1 MLTAGE
7 VAGSFEG
14 AVEAR
19 ASDVSLVATA
29 TVTIS
34 PGPLEQVRIAPES
47 VKLGME
53 MTQQFVAA
61 GADKFGNRI
70 SGLKFTWRLVRGG
83 GTLDSIGLFTA
94 GSDPGTY
101 ADTVKVTVSHGN
113 EVKIATITVSVQ
125 PDRIAFLS
133 KRNAKKLTDVQ
144 DLYIMNSDGSN
155 VIRIT
160 KSGAVD
166 PSWSPDGRRIAYDRG
181 GVLYAINAEENL
193 AQQDVDNW
201 RASLLSARF
210 RADDPVWSPDGTKM
224 VFQSFEHA
232 DDNVDNPGSEIY
244 VMDIDGGNR
253 IRLTDN
259 SYRDDKPSWS
269 PDGSKITF
277 ISDSEGDGEEQI
289 YVIDADGSNLRR
301 VSNGGENS
309 NPKWSPDGTQIV
321 YQARP
326 SSRDWW
332 ALSIIDSRINV
343 GGGRNITSPE
353 TGDYNPSWTP
363 DSGRILFWSYRDSEF
378 RSSKTG
384 EERDK
389 GAEIYTMDR
398 TGRDVRRLTNNE
410 VWDGFPVWAPR
421 RAGVEV
427 GDSSIIFP
435 NASRLKALSVREV
448 TSKASPA
455 VVRIKTNRGSG
466 SGFIIGSDGIIL
478 TNNHVIQDA
487 QKITVFLGD
496 GSDYPGTVLGRD
508 MVRDLAKIKIEA
520 SDLPVLAFGDL
531 SNVSQGQQIVVLGF
545 PLGNTSLSV
554 TSGFV
559 SSILF
564 DPGRNMRFIQTDSDI
579 NSGNSGGPL
588 LNLQGQVVGVVSS
601 RVVGTNIEGLGRAI
615 SANTVKVYLD
625 GLQERE
631 IIKPAPVSEA
641 AVKPSGAIL
650 RTLASSFIALDDS
663 GAVYVTDTANHRVQ
677 KFDRNGR
684 FWLMWG
690 AQGSSN
696 GQFESPRG
704 IIIDRG
710 AVYVVDTGNHRIQK
724 FAPDGRFVTKWGTK
738 GSLDGQ
744 FNSPTG
750 IAADG
755 TGMLYV
761 TDTVNHRI
769 QKFDKL
775 GQFVGTW
782 GSPGS
787 RDGQL
792 DSPRGIVVDESRRV
806 YVADTGN
813 SRIQRFDPIGNFMLK
828 WGIEG
833 SQDGQ
838 FQAPRGIA
846 LTGTSVY
853 VADTRNH
860 RIQRF
865 DMAGRFMF
873 KWGTEGT
880 GEGELSSPGGIA
892 VDESGNFFVADIGN
906 HRVQRFSTSG
916 KFGTAWGTEGRG
928 EGQFS

>member
-1 MLTAGE
+1 
-7 VAGSFEG
+7 
-14 AVEAR
+14 
-19 ASDVSLVATA
+19 
-29 TVTIS
+29 
-34 PGPLEQVRIAPES
+34 
-47 VKLGME
+47 
-53 MTQQFVAA
+53 
-61 GADKFGNRI
+61 
-70 SGLKFTWRLVRGG
+70 
-83 GTLDSIGLFTA
+83 
-94 GSDPGTY
+94 
-101 ADTVKVTVSHGN
+101 
-113 EVKIATITVSVQ
+113 
-125 PDRIAFLS
+125 
-133 KRNAKKLTDVQ
+133 
-144 DLYIMNSDGSN
+144 
-155 VIRIT
+155 
-160 KSGAVD
+160 
-166 PSWSPDGRRIAYDRG
+166 
-181 GVLYAINAEENL
+181 
-193 AQQDVDNW
+193 
-201 RASLLSARF
+201 
-210 RADDPVWSPDGTKM
+210 
-224 VFQSFEHA
+224 
-232 DDNVDNPGSEIY
+232 
-244 VMDIDGGNR
+244 
-253 IRLTDN
+253 
-259 SYRDDKPSWS
+259 
-269 PDGSKITF
+269 
-277 ISDSEGDGEEQI
+277 
-289 YVIDADGSNLRR
+289 
-301 VSNGGENS
+301 
-309 NPKWSPDGTQIV
+309 
-321 YQARP
+321 
-326 SSRDWW
+326 
-332 ALSIIDSRINV
+332 
-343 GGGRNITSPE
+343 
-353 TGDYNPSWTP
+353 
-363 DSGRILFWSYRDSEF
+363 
-378 RSSKTG
+378 
-384 EERDK
+384 
-389 GAEIYTMDR
+389 
-398 TGRDVRRLTNNE
+398 
-410 VWDGFPVWAPR
+410 
-421 RAGVEV
+421 
-427 GDSSIIFP
+427 
-435 NASRLKALSVREV
+435 LKALSVREV

-696 GQFESPRG
+696 GQFESPSG